1 MLAFL
6 VCGLT
11 LLFKPNGKFEDA
23 IMFSR
28 LEAFLDQKTIRD
40 LHTRY
45 WTLMYSMIVQRER
58 KYTEK

>member
-11 LLFKPNGKFEDA
+11 LLFTPNGKFEDA

-28 LEAFLDQKTIRD
+28 LEAFLDQKTIPDR
-40 LHTRY
+40 HTRY
-45 WTLMYSMIVQRER
+45 WTLMYSMIV
-58 KYTEK
+58 

>member
-11 LLFKPNGKFEDA
+11 RLFKPNGKFEDA

-40 LHTRY
+40 RNTRY
-45 WTLMYSMIVQRER
+45 WTLMYSMIV
-58 KYTEK
+58 

>member
-28 LEAFLDQKTIRD
+28 LEAFLDQKIIRD
-40 LHTRY
+40 HHTRY
-45 WTLMYSMIVQRER
+45 WTLMYSMIVWHER
-58 KYTEK
+58 KYIEK

>member
-11 LLFKPNGKFEDA
+11 LLFKSNGKFEDA

-28 LEAFLDQKTIRD
+28 LEAFLDQKIIRD
-40 LHTRY
+40 HHTRY
-45 WTLMYSMIVQRER
+45 
-58 KYTEK
+58 